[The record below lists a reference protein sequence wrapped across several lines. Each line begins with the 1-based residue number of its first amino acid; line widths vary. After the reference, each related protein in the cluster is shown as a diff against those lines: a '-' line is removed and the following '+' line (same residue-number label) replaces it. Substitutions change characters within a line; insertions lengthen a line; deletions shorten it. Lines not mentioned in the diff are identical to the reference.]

1 MFNVMEI
8 DKAFICFLPQIAK
21 LMQIMIKVA
30 PDNPGD
36 NGDVMFVLDHTREMV
51 TLVIDG
57 VMAAEEP
64 F

>member
-8 DKAFICFLPQIAK
+8 DKAFSCFLPQVAK
-21 LMQIMIKVA
+21 LMQVMIKVA

-36 NGDVMFVLDHTREMV
+36 IGDVMFVLDHTREMV